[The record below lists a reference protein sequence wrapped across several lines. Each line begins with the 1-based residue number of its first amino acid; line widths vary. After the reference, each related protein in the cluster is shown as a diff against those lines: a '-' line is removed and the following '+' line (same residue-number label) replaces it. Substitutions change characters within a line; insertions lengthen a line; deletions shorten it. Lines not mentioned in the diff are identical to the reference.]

1 MGIFIGSPGERG
13 IGLRGE
19 RGYRCPRSQLFAVL
33 FATFLLLITWFL
45 ASTIVIVLAIRAP
58 LLDDH
63 AVDDGPPSADPPND
77 ASMNHCPEGSG
88 GPNAGTGMQPVAAET
103 EHRGEPG

>member
-58 LLDDH
+58 LLDDD
-63 AVDDGPPSADPPND
+63 ADGPPSADSP
-77 ASMNHCPEGSG
+77 SEESTNHCPEGTG
-88 GPNAGTGMQPVAAET
+88 RPNAGMGMQPVAAET
-103 EHRGEPG
+103 EHGGEPG